1 MSKRTRIRTDG
12 EPQDGAGKDGD
23 GKPPAKQPA
32 KGSDLLKRSQADRMI
47 LDYEG
52 RPKDSGAMLDALR
65 REHPERDPSP
75 GPLLGQER
83 EP

>member
-23 GKPPAKQPA
+23 ARPKQPA

-52 RPKDSGAMLDALR
+52 RPKDSGAMLEALK

>member
-1 MSKRTRIRTDG
+1 MSKRTPRILEDTREDDAK
-12 EPQDGAGKDGD
+12 EPD
-23 GKPPAKQPA
+23 AKKPA
-32 KGSDLLKRSQADRMI
+32 KGADLLRRSQAERMI

-75 GPLLGQER
+75 GPLLGQEPGQDR
-83 EP
+83 GT